1 MINAAALAY
10 MRAGNLAQG
19 VVDALA
25 GADVSAFPSQDD
37 WIGHLR
43 ALGVTEL
50 RVAPDPV
57 RVASE
62 ITR

>member
-1 MINAAALAY
+1 
-10 MRAGNLAQG
+10 
-19 VVDALA
+19 VFSPDARLFPCRIA
-25 GADVSAFPSQDD
+25 DVTRSPARDVSAFPSQDD